1 MGQPVDNEFPTLDD
15 IYKRMDELVRE
26 IVTMR
31 TDEPR
36 RHDIVSELQR
46 LNFVAESMKR
56 AKP

>member
-1 MGQPVDNEFPTLDD
+1 MSEPVDNEFPTIDD
-15 IYKRMDELVRE
+15 LYKRMDELTRE
-26 IVTMR
+26 IATMTR
-31 TDEPR
+31 DEPR